1 MVFSFP
7 SWAMRRFSPPSP
19 AGGKESLLSKREYGQ
34 LRQRF
39 RDDWMFE
46 LAEVELTA
54 PVLLFVPNLVTEH
67 PLKASDAIHLA
78 SALWFGDRLR
88 LGVSFGPA
96 NRSLTFVYS
105 DKRLKNAASSVGL
118 EVVDPE
124 DQS

>member
-1 MVFSFP
+1 VGYAEVLATF
-7 SWAMRRFSPPSP
+7 ARRR
-19 AGGKESLLSKREYGQ
+19 KQSLLSKREYGQ

-78 SALWFGDRLR
+78 SALWLSDTLR
-88 LGVSFGPA
+88 LGVNFGPA
-96 NRSLTFVYS
+96 NRSLTFVCS
-105 DKRLKNAASSVGL
+105 DKRLKNAASSEGL